1 MPIKRIISQD
11 GLFVHTSVYGVV
23 TAEDLISHEE
33 AMITEPAIRLG
44 FCELFD
50 ASKVTEIKITKEDIK
65 RVADM
70 DNQNIERFG
79 GSKCAIVVSQ
89 SEGFELA
96 KYFEKISRQNYV
108 KVIVF
113 NSVTTAKTW
122 LGVNDT
128 VET

>member
-1 MPIKRIISQD
+1 MPIERKISKD
-11 GLFVHTSVYGVV
+11 GLFVHTSVYGTV
-23 TAEDLISHEE
+23 TSEDLISHEM
-33 AMITEPAIRLG
+33 AMISEPRIRPG

-50 ASKVTEIKITKEDIK
+50 ASRATEIKVTKEDIE

-70 DNQNIERFG
+70 DGKNIDRFG
-79 GSKCAIVVSQ
+79 GSKCAIVVAE
-89 SEGFELA
+89 SEAFELG

-128 VET
+128 IDI